1 MKQKL
6 PFSIL
11 YEDPFLIGVNKA
23 PGIAV
28 SADRWDDSRERLDK
42 LLGCRVF
49 IVHRIDRDTSGLV
62 IFAKDAETHRTLSK
76 SFESREVQKTYIAVI
91 HGRPSWTETDCDLA
105 LVPDGD
111 KQHRTIVDIY
121 RGKKSLTNFRFLG
134 SAGNYSVVAAFPAS
148 GRTHQIRVHLAAL
161 GHPVVCDPLYG
172 RSSPKPVLLSSIKKG
187 WRGDPLN
194 EKPLLARLGLHAA
207 KLVLPAYRPADND
220 PGDGGPKDAGI
231 ADRGTD
237 DFCLSAPLPRDMTAL
252 ISQMEKCTGKDFG
265 VGAIKEMPLT

>member
-6 PFSIL
+6 PFSIV

-23 PGIAV
+23 SGIAV

-42 LLGCRVF
+42 LLGAWNQQVPKVF

-62 IFAKDAETHRTLSK
+62 IFAKDAETHKTLSK
-76 SFESREVQKTYIAVI
+76 SFESREIQKTYIAVI
-91 HGRPSWTETDCDLA
+91 HGRPAWTETECDLA

-111 KQHRTIVDIY
+111 KQHRTIIDTY
-121 RGKKSLTNFRFLG
+121 RGKKSITRFRLMG
-134 SAGNYSVVAAFPAS
+134 TAGNYSVVEAHPAT

-172 RSSPKPVLLSSIKKG
+172 RSSPKPLLLSSIKKG

-194 EKPLLARLGLHAA
+194 ERPLLARLGLHAA
-207 KLVLPAYRPADND
+207 KLVIPGYRPA
-220 PGDGGPKDAGI
+220 GDGPEDLGL
-231 ADRGTD
+231 T
-237 DFCLSAPLPRDMTAL
+237 APLPRDMAAL
-252 ISQMEKCTGKDFG
+252 IKQMEKCAGEDFG
-265 VGAIKEMPLT
+265 ILSL